1 MKGKR
6 RKSILAGLAVGL
18 IVESC
23 VILLVFAHYRI
34 TGMMLSGEGSVDMGL
49 VIIIG
54 PALSLIIG
62 IITIFIVKNYL
73 THKASGL

>member
-1 MKGKR
+1 MKGHW

-34 TGMMLSGEGSVDMGL
+34 TGMMLSGEGSLDMGL

-54 PALSLIIG
+54 ALSLIIG